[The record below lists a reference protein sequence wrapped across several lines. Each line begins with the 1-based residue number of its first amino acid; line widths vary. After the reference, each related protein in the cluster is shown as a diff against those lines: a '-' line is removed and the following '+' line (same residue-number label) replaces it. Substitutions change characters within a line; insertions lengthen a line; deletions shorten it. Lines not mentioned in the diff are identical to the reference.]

1 MKPTT
6 YRAAVQRSMPDMVS
20 SWRCILALA
29 GGGLFR
35 PLALI
40 KKRKKYKEKKMP
52 KSLLG
57 KYASGLLILFLLCLI
72 TLFIGLRNGMIPRG
86 SIQAMIIGI
95 SMLIT
100 GLATFITGLISLI
113 KYKDRSPAIIL
124 TIIFGIIAVLIIIM
138 VVSEMLGL

>member
-1 MKPTT
+1 M
-6 YRAAVQRSMPDMVS
+6 
-20 SWRCILALA
+20 
-29 GGGLFR
+29 
-35 PLALI
+35 LALI
-40 KKRKKYKEKKMP
+40 KKYKEKKMP

-72 TLFIGLRNGMIPRG
+72 TIIIGVRNGMTPRG